1 MNSGHFDQPDSAFA
15 LEALG
20 RIDGDRRRLAA
31 RFTAETWWAA
41 PAQALA
47 VAAVVASPAAGVAG
61 PMSVVAALATIA
73 LVGIVGIDHAFS
85 KRTGISINRP
95 AGPVSLAVLIALCA
109 LIVAAF
115 VTSLALAMIG
125 ERSWIIASTS
135 AGFILMLVGVAIYDQ
150 AYARDLRRAR

>member
-61 PMSVVAALATIA
+61 PMSVVATLATIA
-73 LVGIVGIDHAFS
+73 LVGIDLAFS

>member
-73 LVGIVGIDHAFS
+73 LVGIDHAFS
-85 KRTGISINRP
+85 KRTGISTNRP

>member
-1 MNSGHFDQPDSAFA
+1 MDRAYFDQPDSAFA
-15 LEALG
+15 REALG
-20 RIDGDRRRLAA
+20 MIDGDRRRLAA

-61 PMSVVAALATIA
+61 PMSVVTALATIA
-73 LVGIVGIDHAFS
+73 LVGIDHAFR
-85 KRTGISINRP
+85 KRTGISTNRP

-125 ERSWIIASTS
+125 EHSWIIASTS
-135 AGFILMLVGVAIYDQ
+135 AGFILMLVGVAIYDK